1 MLSNLPLFIGLRY
14 MRSKRRD
21 SFVSFISLFS
31 LAAMAIGVM
40 ALIVVLS
47 VMNGFDR
54 EIKMRLLRVVPHVTV
69 TSPQGL
75 DRAQINQLEA
85 ELTAGAEDAP
95 VQVLSVVPMLQS
107 FVMGSS
113 KGNQAG
119 LMLQG
124 IDPESRTGEKL
135 AENMISGYVGQLQAG
150 EFGVVIGSQVARKL
164 DLFVGD
170 RLQLTLPSVTVTPA
184 GVFPRI
190 KRVTVT
196 GIFQVGAQVDASVV
210 FIHYRDGQ
218 KLLRLGDRFQGV
230 QLELS
235 DAFVA
240 DNWLSAQAN
249 KTFLSGTLKND
260 DLQWRT
266 WSDNMGT
273 LFQAMRMEKVIVS
286 LLLSVIIAVAAFN
299 IVASLV
305 LMVSDKRK
313 DIAVIRTL
321 GATSGTVMKIFVIQ
335 GLAVGSWGILVG
347 TLLGCLLAYFVGD
360 IVAGVEALSDSYI
373 FDPSIYLISALPSEI
388 RFGDV
393 ATVVGGALV
402 ISFFA
407 TLYPAWRAGKVL
419 PAEALRY
426 DH

>member
-1 MLSNLPLFIGLRY
+1 MLTNLPLFIGLRY

-31 LAAMAIGVM
+31 LAAMALGVT

-75 DRAQINQLEA
+75 DRAQINQFEA
-85 ELTAGAEDAP
+85 ELKASADNAP

-113 KGNQAG
+113 KGNQTG
-119 LMLQG
+119 LVLQG

-150 EFGVVIGSQVARKL
+150 EFGVVVGSQVARKL

-196 GIFQVGAQVDASVV
+196 GVFQVGAQVDASVV

-240 DNWLSAQAN
+240 DNWLAAQSS
-249 KTFLSGTLKND
+249 KSFLNGSLKD
-260 DLQWRT
+260 DLNWRT

-335 GLAVGSWGILVG
+335 GLAVGSLGILAG
-347 TLLGCLLAYFVGD
+347 TVVGCLLAYFVGD
-360 IVAGVEALSDSYI
+360 IVAGLEALSGSYI

-388 RFGDV
+388 IFSDV
-393 ATVVGGALV
+393 AMVVGGALV
-402 ISFFA
+402 ISFLA

>member
-1 MLSNLPLFIGLRY
+1 MLTNLPLFIGLRY

-31 LAAMAIGVM
+31 LAAMALGVT

-75 DRAQINQLEA
+75 DRAQINQFEA
-85 ELTAGAEDAP
+85 ELKASADNAP

-113 KGNQAG
+113 KGNQTG
-119 LMLQG
+119 LVLQG

-150 EFGVVIGSQVARKL
+150 EFGVVVGSQVARKL

-240 DNWLSAQAN
+240 DNWLAAQSS
-249 KTFLSGTLKND
+249 KGFLNGSLKD
-260 DLQWRT
+260 DLKWRT

-335 GLAVGSWGILVG
+335 GLAVGSLGILAG
-347 TLLGCLLAYFVGD
+347 TVVGCLLAYFVGD
-360 IVAGVEALSDSYI
+360 IVAGLEALSGSYI

-388 RFGDV
+388 IFSDV
-393 ATVVGGALV
+393 AMVVGGALV
-402 ISFFA
+402 ISFLA

>member
-1 MLSNLPLFIGLRY
+1 MLTNLPLFIGLRY

-21 SFVSFISLFS
+21 NFVSFISLFS

-54 EIKMRLLRVVPHVTV
+54 EIKMRLLRVVPHVTL

-75 DRAQINQLEA
+75 DIAQINQLEA
-85 ELTAGAEDAP
+85 ELKAGSDNAP
-95 VQVLSVVPMLQS
+95 VQVLSVVPLLQS

-119 LMLQG
+119 LVLQG

-210 FIHYRDGQ
+210 FMHYRDGQ

-235 DAFVA
+235 DAFMA
-240 DNWLSAQAN
+240 DNWLGSQGDKN
-249 KTFLSGTLKND
+249 FLADRPKD

-335 GLAVGSWGILVG
+335 GLAVGSLGILAG
-347 TLLGCLLAYFVGD
+347 TVLGCLLAYFVGD
-360 IVAGVEALSDSYI
+360 IVAGLEALSGSYI

-388 RFGDV
+388 IVSDV
-393 ATVVGGALV
+393 AVVVGGALV
-402 ISFFA
+402 ISFLA

>member
-1 MLSNLPLFIGLRY
+1 MLTNLPLFIGLRY

-31 LAAMAIGVM
+31 LAAMALGVT

-75 DRAQINQLEA
+75 DRAQINQFEA
-85 ELTAGAEDAP
+85 ELKASADNAP

-113 KGNQAG
+113 KGNQTG
-119 LMLQG
+119 LVLQG

-150 EFGVVIGSQVARKL
+150 EFGVVVGSQVARKL

-240 DNWLSAQAN
+240 DNWLAAQSS
-249 KTFLSGTLKND
+249 KGFLNGSLKD
-260 DLQWRT
+260 DLKWRT

-335 GLAVGSWGILVG
+335 GLAVGSLGILAG
-347 TLLGCLLAYFVGD
+347 TVVGCLLAYFVGD
-360 IVAGVEALSDSYI
+360 IVAGLEALSGSYI

-388 RFGDV
+388 IFSDV
-393 ATVVGGALV
+393 AAVVGGALV
-402 ISFFA
+402 ISFLA

>member
-1 MLSNLPLFIGLRY
+1 MLTNLPLFIGLRY

-21 SFVSFISLFS
+21 NFVSFISLFS

-54 EIKMRLLRVVPHVTV
+54 EIKMRLLRVVPHVTL

-75 DRAQINQLEA
+75 DIAQINQLEA
-85 ELTAGAEDAP
+85 ELKAGSDNAP

-119 LMLQG
+119 LVLQG

-210 FIHYRDGQ
+210 FMHYRDGQ

-235 DAFVA
+235 DAFMA
-240 DNWLSAQAN
+240 DNWLGSQGDKN
-249 KTFLSGTLKND
+249 FLADRPKD

-335 GLAVGSWGILVG
+335 GLAVGSLGILAG
-347 TLLGCLLAYFVGD
+347 TVLGCLLAYFVGD
-360 IVAGVEALSDSYI
+360 IVAGLEALSGSYI

-388 RFGDV
+388 IVSDV
-393 ATVVGGALV
+393 AVVVGGALV
-402 ISFFA
+402 ISFLA

-426 DH
+426 DQ

>member
-14 MRSKRRD
+14 MRSMRRD

-360 IVAGVEALSDSYI
+360 IVAGVEALSGSYI

>member
-1 MLSNLPLFIGLRY
+1 MLTNLPLFIGLRY

-54 EIKMRLLRVVPHVTV
+54 EIKMRLLRVVPHVTL

-75 DRAQINQLEA
+75 DIAQINQLEA
-85 ELTAGAEDAP
+85 ELKAGSDNAP

-119 LMLQG
+119 LVLQG

-150 EFGVVIGSQVARKL
+150 EFSVVIGSQVARKL

-210 FIHYRDGQ
+210 FMHYRDGQ

-235 DAFVA
+235 DAFMA
-240 DNWLSAQAN
+240 DNWLGSQGDKN
-249 KTFLSGTLKND
+249 FLADRPKD
-260 DLQWRT
+260 DLQWRS

-335 GLAVGSWGILVG
+335 GLAVGSLGILAG
-347 TLLGCLLAYFVGD
+347 TVLGCLLAYFVGD
-360 IVAGVEALSDSYI
+360 IVAGLEALSGSYI

-388 RFGDV
+388 IVSDV
-393 ATVVGGALV
+393 AVVVGGALV
-402 ISFFA
+402 ISFLA

>member
-1 MLSNLPLFIGLRY
+1 MLTNLPLFIGLRY

-31 LAAMAIGVM
+31 LAAMALGVT

-69 TSPQGL
+69 TMPQGL
-75 DRAQINQLEA
+75 DIAQINQLET
-85 ELTAGAEDAP
+85 ELKAGADNAP

-113 KGNQAG
+113 RGNQAG
-119 LMLQG
+119 LVLQG
-124 IDPESRTGEKL
+124 IDPESPVGEKL

-249 KTFLSGTLKND
+249 KTFLSGTLKD
-260 DLQWRT
+260 DLKWRT

-335 GLAVGSWGILVG
+335 GLAVGSLGILAG

-360 IVAGVEALSDSYI
+360 IVAGLEALSGSYI

-388 RFGDV
+388 IVSDV
-393 ATVVGGALV
+393 AMVVGGALV
-402 ISFFA
+402 ISFLA

>member
-1 MLSNLPLFIGLRY
+1 MLTNLPLFIGLRY

-31 LAAMAIGVM
+31 LAAMALGVT

-54 EIKMRLLRVVPHVTV
+54 EIKTRLLRVVPHVTV

-75 DRAQINQLEA
+75 DRAQINQFEA
-85 ELTAGAEDAP
+85 ELKVGGEDAS

-113 KGNQAG
+113 KGNQTG
-119 LMLQG
+119 LVLQG
-124 IDPESRTGEKL
+124 LDPQSRTGEKL

-150 EFGVVIGSQVARKL
+150 EFGVVVGSQVARKL

-240 DNWLSAQAN
+240 DNWLSTQAN
-249 KTFLSGTLKND
+249 KTFLNGRLKDGLN
-260 DLQWRT
+260 WRT

-321 GATSGTVMKIFVIQ
+321 GATSGTVMKIFMIQ
-335 GLAVGSWGILVG
+335 GLAVGCLGIVAG
-347 TLLGCLLAYFVGD
+347 TLMGCLLAYFVGD
-360 IVAGVEALSDSYI
+360 IVAGLEALSDSYI

-388 RFGDV
+388 IFSDV
-393 ATVVGGALV
+393 ATVVGGALAL
-402 ISFFA
+402 SFLA

-426 DH
+426 DQ

>member
-85 ELTAGAEDAP
+85 ELKAGAEDAS

-124 IDPESRTGEKL
+124 IDPESRTGDKL

-335 GLAVGSWGILVG
+335 GLAVGSWGILAG

-360 IVAGVEALSDSYI
+360 IVAGMEALSGSYI

-388 RFGDV
+388 RFSDL

-402 ISFFA
+402 ISFLA

>member
-85 ELTAGAEDAP
+85 ELKAGADDAP

-124 IDPESRTGEKL
+124 IDPESRTGDKL

-218 KLLRLGDRFQGV
+218 KLLRFGDRFQGV

-335 GLAVGSWGILVG
+335 GLAVGSWGILTG

-360 IVAGVEALSDSYI
+360 IVAGMEALSGSYI

-388 RFGDV
+388 RFSDL

-402 ISFFA
+402 ISFLA

>member
-1 MLSNLPLFIGLRY
+1 MLTNLPLFIGLRY

-21 SFVSFISLFS
+21 GFVSFISLFS
-31 LAAMAIGVM
+31 LAAMALGVM

-54 EIKMRLLRVVPHVTV
+54 EIKMRLLRVVPHISV
-69 TSPQGL
+69 TSPEGL
-75 DRAQINQLEA
+75 NIAQINQLET
-85 ELTAGAEDAP
+85 ELKTDSEDAP
-95 VQVLSVVPMLQS
+95 VRVLSVVPMLQS
-107 FVMGSS
+107 FVMASRDEH
-113 KGNQAG
+113 QTG
-119 LMLQG
+119 LVLQG
-124 IDPESRTGEKL
+124 IDPQSRTADKL
-135 AENMISGYVGQLQAG
+135 AENMISGYVGQLQEG
-150 EFGVVIGSQVARKL
+150 QFGVVIGSQIARKL

-170 RLQLTLPSVTVTPA
+170 TLQLTLPSVTVTPA

-190 KRVTVT
+190 KRVIVT
-196 GIFQVGAQVDASVV
+196 GIFQVGAQVDASVA
-210 FIHYRDGQ
+210 FIHFRDGQ
-218 KLLRLGDRFQGV
+218 KLLRLWDRFQGV

-235 DAFVA
+235 DAFLA
-240 DNWLSAQAN
+240 DNWLSAQTG
-249 KTFLSGTLKND
+249 KRFLKGNLND

-335 GLAVGSWGILVG
+335 GLAVGSLGILAG

-360 IVAGVEALSDSYI
+360 IVAGLEQLSGSYI
-373 FDPSIYLISALPSEI
+373 FDPSIYLISALPSKI
-388 RFGDV
+388 LLSDV
-393 ATVVGGALV
+393 LMVVGSALIV
-402 ISFFA
+402 SFVA

>member
-1 MLSNLPLFIGLRY
+1 MLTNLPLFIGLRY

-31 LAAMAIGVM
+31 LAAMALGVT

-75 DRAQINQLEA
+75 DRAQINQFEA
-85 ELTAGAEDAP
+85 ELKASADNAP

-113 KGNQAG
+113 KGNQTG
-119 LMLQG
+119 LVLQG

-150 EFGVVIGSQVARKL
+150 EFGVVVGSQVARKL

-240 DNWLSAQAN
+240 DNWLAAQSS
-249 KTFLSGTLKND
+249 KSFLNGSLKD
-260 DLQWRT
+260 DLKWRT

-335 GLAVGSWGILVG
+335 GLAVGSLGILAG
-347 TLLGCLLAYFVGD
+347 TVVGCLLAYFVGD
-360 IVAGVEALSDSYI
+360 IVAGLEALSGSYI

-388 RFGDV
+388 IFSDV
-393 ATVVGGALV
+393 AMVVGGALV
-402 ISFFA
+402 ISFLA

>member
-1 MLSNLPLFIGLRY
+1 MLTNLPLFIGLRY

-21 SFVSFISLFS
+21 GFVSFISLFS
-31 LAAMAIGVM
+31 LAAMALGVM

-54 EIKMRLLRVVPHVTV
+54 EIKMRLLRVVPHISVI
-69 TSPQGL
+69 SPEGL
-75 DRAQINQLEA
+75 NIAQINQLET
-85 ELTAGAEDAP
+85 ELKTDSEDAP
-95 VQVLSVVPMLQS
+95 VKVLSVVPMLQS
-107 FVMGSS
+107 FVMASRDEH
-113 KGNQAG
+113 QTG
-119 LMLQG
+119 LVLQG
-124 IDPESRTGEKL
+124 IDPQSRTADKL
-135 AENMISGYVGQLQAG
+135 AENMISGYVGQLQEG
-150 EFGVVIGSQVARKL
+150 QFGVVIGSQIARKL

-170 RLQLTLPSVTVTPA
+170 TLQLTLPSVTVTPA

-190 KRVTVT
+190 KRVIVT
-196 GIFQVGAQVDASVV
+196 GIFQVGAQVDASVA
-210 FIHYRDGQ
+210 FIHFRDGQ

-235 DAFVA
+235 DAFLA
-240 DNWLSAQAN
+240 DNWLSAQTG
-249 KTFLSGTLKND
+249 KRFLKGNLND
-260 DLQWRT
+260 DLQWRS

-335 GLAVGSWGILVG
+335 GLAVGSLGILAG

-360 IVAGVEALSDSYI
+360 IVAGLEQLSGSYI
-373 FDPSIYLISALPSEI
+373 FDPSIYLISALPSKI
-388 RFGDV
+388 LLSDV
-393 ATVVGGALV
+393 LMVVGSALIV
-402 ISFFA
+402 SFVA

>member
-1 MLSNLPLFIGLRY
+1 MLTNLPLFIGLRY

-31 LAAMAIGVM
+31 LAAMALGVT

-75 DRAQINQLEA
+75 DRAQINQFEA
-85 ELTAGAEDAP
+85 ELKASADNAP

-113 KGNQAG
+113 KGNQTG
-119 LMLQG
+119 LVLQG

-135 AENMISGYVGQLQAG
+135 AENMISGYVGQLRAG
-150 EFGVVIGSQVARKL
+150 EFGVVVGSQVARKL

-240 DNWLSAQAN
+240 DNWLAAQSS
-249 KTFLSGTLKND
+249 KSFLNGSLKD
-260 DLQWRT
+260 DLKWRT

-335 GLAVGSWGILVG
+335 GLAVGSLGILAG

-360 IVAGVEALSDSYI
+360 IVAGLEVLSGSYI

-388 RFGDV
+388 IFSDV
-393 ATVVGGALV
+393 AMVVGGALV
-402 ISFFA
+402 ISFLA

>member
-1 MLSNLPLFIGLRY
+1 MLTNLPLFIGLRY

-21 SFVSFISLFS
+21 NFVSFISLFS

-54 EIKMRLLRVVPHVTV
+54 EIKMRLLRVVPHVTL

-75 DRAQINQLEA
+75 DIAQINQLEA
-85 ELTAGAEDAP
+85 ELKAGSDNAP

-119 LMLQG
+119 LVLQG
-124 IDPESRTGEKL
+124 IDPESRAGEKL

-210 FIHYRDGQ
+210 FMHYRDGQ

-235 DAFVA
+235 DAFMA
-240 DNWLSAQAN
+240 DNWLGSQGDKN
-249 KTFLSGTLKND
+249 FLADRPKD

-335 GLAVGSWGILVG
+335 GLAVGSLGILAG
-347 TLLGCLLAYFVGD
+347 TVLGCLLAYFVGD
-360 IVAGVEALSDSYI
+360 IVAGLEALSGSYI

-388 RFGDV
+388 IVSDV
-393 ATVVGGALV
+393 AVVVGGALV
-402 ISFFA
+402 ISFLA

>member
-14 MRSKRRD
+14 MRSMRRD

-321 GATSGTVMKIFVIQ
+321 GATSGTVIKIFVIQ

-360 IVAGVEALSDSYI
+360 IVAGVEALSGSYI

>member
-85 ELTAGAEDAP
+85 ELKAGADDAP

-119 LMLQG
+119 LVLQG
-124 IDPESRTGEKL
+124 IDPESRTGDKL

-240 DNWLSAQAN
+240 DNWLS
-249 KTFLSGTLKND
+249 
-260 DLQWRT
+260 
-266 WSDNMGT
+266 
-273 LFQAMRMEKVIVS
+273 
-286 LLLSVIIAVAAFN
+286 
-299 IVASLV
+299 
-305 LMVSDKRK
+305 
-313 DIAVIRTL
+313 
-321 GATSGTVMKIFVIQ
+321 
-335 GLAVGSWGILVG
+335 
-347 TLLGCLLAYFVGD
+347 C
-360 IVAGVEALSDSYI
+360 
-373 FDPSIYLISALPSEI
+373 PS
-388 RFGDV
+388 
-393 ATVVGGALV
+393 
-402 ISFFA
+402 
-407 TLYPAWRAGKVL
+407 
-419 PAEALRY
+419 
-426 DH
+426 